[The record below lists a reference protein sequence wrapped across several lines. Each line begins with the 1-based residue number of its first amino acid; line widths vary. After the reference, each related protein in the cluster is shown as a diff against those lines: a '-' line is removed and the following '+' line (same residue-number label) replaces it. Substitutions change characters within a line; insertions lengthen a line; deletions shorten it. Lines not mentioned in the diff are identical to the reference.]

1 MSRVWPQEAASSS
14 TIFEATDATK
24 KADARALEERSR
36 ADKEKL
42 LRVEAQNVVAK
53 LDSNSLSALVR
64 LLADDASVSRIRS
77 IDALVQ
83 SEQALNRDSRRC
95 TDYKRVVNT
104 CIDGVIDAAADGDE
118 QRVEVLQEGALEHL
132 TKLQKHSHDQR
143 SVRKDALALAGL
155 KKNIANTWRAAKR
168 TGDYVT
174 ATQALSML
182 IVPKGH
188 GLPFADIMELVTLR
202 VEIEV
207 GSPVLVLEGEGNLWY
222 RGVCIGKHDDE
233 HDTTVYDVQPPIG
246 PPRGRQRR
254 PCQAATGVSA
264 DRVEHANSLVCT
276 LHEVKTAA
284 HLVAMRHAGARPDAI
299 ARTGWTRMSVLRA
312 VITAEMLRSRST
324 VTRCDGGAATA
335 RTGRQWMLKAGTTVL
350 LERLNKLL
358 AKVRIIRS
366 FISFH
371 FMSFERCHRIPTTE
385 RSAACVRHLQ
395 RERCRVCVVCACRAV
410 LVNS

>member
-1 MSRVWPQEAASSS
+1 VSRVWPQEAASSS
-14 TIFEATDATK
+14 TIFETTDATK

-83 SEQALNRDSRRC
+83 SEQALNSDSRRC

-118 QRVEVLQEGALEHL
+118 QRVAVLQEGALEHL
-132 TKLQKHSHDQR
+132 TKLQKHSMSQ
-143 SVRKDALALAGL
+143 SGRKDGLALAGL
-155 KKNIANTWRAAKR
+155 KSNIANAWRAAKR
-168 TGDYVT
+168 VGDYVT
-174 ATQALSML
+174 AAQVLSML
-182 IVPKGH
+182 ITPKGH
-188 GLPFADIMELVTLR
+188 GLPFVGIMQLATSR

-385 RSAACVRHLQ
+385 RSAACVHHLQ
-395 RERCRVCVVCACRAV
+395 RERCRVCRVCVSCSSRE
-410 LVNS
+410 